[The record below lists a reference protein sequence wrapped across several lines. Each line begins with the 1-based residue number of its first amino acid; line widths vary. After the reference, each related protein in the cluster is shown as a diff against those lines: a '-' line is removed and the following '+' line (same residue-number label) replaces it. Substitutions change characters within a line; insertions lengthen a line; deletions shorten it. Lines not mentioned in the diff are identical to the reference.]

1 MIKNI
6 FLSLFL
12 SLMIGPYAWANNSDD
27 FQKILTDHW
36 ARATKEKVFFRT
48 DPDGFRMNGTLPELS
63 KAARDRR
70 AAFNDKILKRLS
82 HITENELNRKD
93 QISYKIFKFERQTE
107 AESYRQPGHLFPIT
121 KLF

>member
-12 SLMIGPYAWANNSDD
+12 SLMIGPHAWANNSDD

-82 HITENELNRKD
+82 HITENKLTKPLPTDVGRFRSMLINVLKYDIIRD
-93 QISYKIFKFERQTE
+93 QS
-107 AESYRQPGHLFPIT
+107 AC
-121 KLF
+121 